1 MQGFE
6 EVEHTADWAFRA
18 RGADLQ
24 QLFDGAARAMFDLQS
39 RDAFAGADAVERE
52 VEVQGFDRETL
63 LVNWLNELL
72 YLQEK
77 HGETY
82 SEFNISEISESG
94 LRARI
99 RGRRSPGAARMIKA
113 VTFHGLEIKHTAEGW
128 EATVVVDV

>member
-6 EVEHTADWAFRA
+6 EVEHTADWAFRVN
-18 RGADLQ
+18 GADLR
-24 QLFDGAARAMFDLQS
+24 QLFASAARAMFELQA
-39 RDAFAGADAVERE
+39 RQLLPGGQAVGRE

-77 HGETY
+77 HGESY
-82 SEFNISEISESG
+82 GEFEIQELSETR

-99 RGRRSPGAARMIKA
+99 HGRHSPGATRMIKA
-113 VTFHGLEIKHTAEGW
+113 VTFHGLEIKPTAEGW

>member
-6 EVEHTADWAFRA
+6 EVEHTADWAFRV
-18 RGADLQ
+18 RGADLT
-24 QLFDGAARAMFDLQS
+24 QLFASAARAMFDLQA
-39 RDAFAGADAVERE
+39 RDQLPAVEEIERD
-52 VEVQGFDRETL
+52 VEVQGFDRESL

-82 SEFNISEISESG
+82 SEFKVSEVSETG

-99 RGRRSPGAARMIKA
+99 RGRRSPGATRMIKA
-113 VTFHGLEIKHTAEGW
+113 VTFHGLEIKRTGEGW

>member
-24 QLFDGAARAMFDLQS
+24 QLFANAASAVFELQG
-39 RDAFAGADAVERE
+39 RPPLPPAEAVERQ
-52 VEVQGFDRETL
+52 VEVTGFDRETL

-82 SEFNISEISESG
+82 NHFEVQEISERQ

-99 RGRRSPGAARMIKA
+99 RGRRAGGPRMIKA
-113 VTFHGLEIKHTAEGW
+113 VTFHGLEITRVAGGW